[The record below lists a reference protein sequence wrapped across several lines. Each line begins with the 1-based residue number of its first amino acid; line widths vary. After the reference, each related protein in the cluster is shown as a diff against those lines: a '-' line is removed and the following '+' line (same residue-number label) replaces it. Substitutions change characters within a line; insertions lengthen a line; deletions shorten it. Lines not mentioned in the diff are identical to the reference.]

1 MFVPEVGGVGIKS
14 IFTLSSS
21 GLAVVARD
29 ANLETGLLL
38 ESSVADEDND
48 DDGLRRSF
56 MRRRFLLRS
65 RVGTLTL
72 LSLSSSM
79 LLSSIGEL
87 VPLRAIW
94 PLSGKLTKLLVRAS
108 PAAEMPG
115 AGVTPARAGT
125 GVRAAVLNFGLKVV
139 TNEEE
144 MVEGSALAA
153 GTLKQ
158 NKVTTSH
165 SREFSCSD
173 EK

>member
-1 MFVPEVGGVGIKS
+1 MYIPEGGGVGIKS

-94 PLSGKLTKLLVRAS
+94 PLSGKLTKLLVRES

-115 AGVTPARAGT
+115 AGVTPAAGT
-125 GVRAAVLNFGLKVV
+125 GVRAAVLKFGLKVV

-153 GTLKQ
+153 GT
-158 NKVTTSH
+158 
-165 SREFSCSD
+165 
-173 EK
+173 

>member
-1 MFVPEVGGVGIKS
+1 MFVPEGGGVGIKS

-29 ANLETGLLL
+29 ANLDTGLLL
-38 ESSVADEDND
+38 ESSVADEKDD

-108 PAAEMPG
+108 PAEIPG
-115 AGVTPARAGT
+115 AGVTPAAGR

-144 MVEGSALAA
+144 MVDGSALAA
-153 GTLKQ
+153 GT
-158 NKVTTSH
+158 
-165 SREFSCSD
+165 
-173 EK
+173 